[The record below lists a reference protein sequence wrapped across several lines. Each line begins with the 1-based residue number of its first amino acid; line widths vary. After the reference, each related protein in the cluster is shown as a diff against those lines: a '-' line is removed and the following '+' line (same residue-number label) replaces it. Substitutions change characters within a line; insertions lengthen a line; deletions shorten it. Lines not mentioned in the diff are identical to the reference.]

1 MPDIA
6 GSPAIS
12 GTSFITIQVRT
23 LCKGDTHFVRD
34 YRLGRV
40 ENQKFLN
47 FNPGHV
53 DSDVTHKNNEENA
66 KKSSFRLKTYC

>member
-1 MPDIA
+1 MLQTLAFEP
-6 GSPAIS
+6 IS
-12 GTSFITIQVRT
+12 ILGHNFTDLAVSMLFSST
-23 LCKGDTHFVRD
+23 
-34 YRLGRV
+34 LGRV

-53 DSDVTHKNNEENA
+53 DSVVIHKNNEENA

>member
-1 MPDIA
+1 MY
-6 GSPAIS
+6 
-12 GTSFITIQVRT
+12 TVHTTVHT
-23 LCKGDTHFVRD
+23 V
-34 YRLGRV
+34 GRV

-53 DSDVTHKNNEENA
+53 DSVVIHKNNEENA